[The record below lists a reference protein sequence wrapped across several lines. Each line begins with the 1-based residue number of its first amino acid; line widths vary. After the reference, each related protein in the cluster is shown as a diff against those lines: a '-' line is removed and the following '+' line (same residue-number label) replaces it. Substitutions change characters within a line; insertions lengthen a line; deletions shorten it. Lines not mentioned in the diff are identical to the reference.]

1 MSILRASGRKA
12 RMARSSPIRCG
23 PRTRNGS
30 ECVPER
36 KLFNSSGGSP
46 ATENGFMSL
55 QPRVRAWLFN
65 GSSVIL
71 NKPNQGGTRSPSAFD
86 RARDITIHLSLG
98 VTLRERWD
106 IIMPVNKNGSNA
118 VNELLATYGETGGIN
133 YLAAAATL
141 PSRETVEE
149 ACADLMSLM
158 FPGFRGEAL
167 ADSEDLP
174 DITKSRVRS
183 LRIRLKPEICKSF
196 GDYPASEETKRKA
209 DEILDFFISQ
219 LPEVR
224 KILWTDID
232 ASYEGDPAAKS
243 YEEIILAYP
252 SLEAITIYRMAHLLY
267 NKVPLIPRIMTE
279 WAHSRTGIDI
289 HPGAEIGSHF
299 FIDHGTGVVVGETTK
314 IGSHVKIYQGVSF
327 IARSLASGQ
336 ALRGKKRHPTIE
348 DGVCIYAGT
357 TIMGGDTV
365 IGANSTIG
373 ANVFLT
379 KSVPPNSLV
388 YYQEKD
394 VAIVQKRSRKIAPDT
409 DGFKE

>member
-1 MSILRASGRKA
+1 M
-12 RMARSSPIRCG
+12 
-23 PRTRNGS
+23 
-30 ECVPER
+30 
-36 KLFNSSGGSP
+36 
-46 ATENGFMSL
+46 ENTM
-55 QPRVRAWLFN
+55 
-65 GSSVIL
+65 
-71 NKPNQGGTRSPSAFD
+71 
-86 RARDITIHLSLG
+86 RD
-98 VTLRERWD
+98 
-106 IIMPVNKNGSNA
+106 A
-118 VNELLATYGETGGIN
+118 VSELLQTYGETGGIN

-141 PSRETVEE
+141 PSREAIEE
-149 ACADLMSLM
+149 ACLDLMSLM

-167 ADSEDLP
+167 ADSADLP
-174 DITKSRVRS
+174 DITKSRIRN
-183 LRIRLKPEICKSF
+183 LRRRLKPEICKSF
-196 GDYPASEETKRKA
+196 GDYPASDETNKKA
-209 DEILDFFISQ
+209 DAILDFFVSK

-224 KILWTDID
+224 KLLWTDID
-232 ASYEGDPAAKS
+232 AAYEGDPAAKS

-252 SLEAITIYRMAHLLY
+252 SLEAIAIYRMAHLLY
-267 NKVPLIPRIMTE
+267 NTVPLLPRIMTE

-314 IGSHVKIYQGVSF
+314 LGSHVKIYQGVSF
-327 IARSLASGQ
+327 IARSLAAGQ

-388 YYQEKD
+388 YYEEKD
-394 VAIVQKRSRKIAPDT
+394 VAIVQKRKQKPATTREEFR
-409 DGFKE
+409 G